1 MHPELCPAWLSMM
14 EVQTELYQLESG
26 DYLDTLWRLR
36 AGRDINGTAQ
46 VSVDSTD
53 DGVNV

>member
-1 MHPELCPAWLSMM
+1 MM
-14 EVQTELYQLESG
+14 EAQTELSQLESG

-46 VSVDSTD
+46 VSVDSND